1 MTADRRT
8 FLKTG
13 TAAALGLGLG
23 GASTPTVVRARSPQ
37 ARGRAADPSPP
48 RTLRMLI
55 LGGTGFI
62 GPHMVRYAHER
73 GHQVSIFT
81 RGRREADLP
90 DGIEWLVG
98 DRNDDLTALEGR
110 EWDVVMDN
118 HTTFPKWIRDTGEL
132 LQDSVDQYFMVSSI
146 SVYAGE
152 EEAWADETAAVAQYE
167 GDDPYAAEQI
177 TGQNYGPLKALSEM
191 ETERW
196 FPGRSTVVRP
206 GLIVGPGDLS
216 DRFTYWPVRIQEGG
230 EVLAPPRPDPV
241 QIIDARDLTQWMVR
255 LAEEGVTGV
264 FNATGPETPLDVG
277 GMLNGIRAVT
287 GGPVRLVH
295 ADADFLTEQGVRP
308 WGDMPVWV
316 PDTPETAGFSRRSI
330 RRALEAGLTFR
341 PLAETVADTLAWN
354 AGRPGEEGGLPLR
367 SGLAPDREA
376 EVLAAWRARAG

>member
-1 MTADRRT
+1 
-8 FLKTG
+8 
-13 TAAALGLGLG
+13 
-23 GASTPTVVRARSPQ
+23 
-37 ARGRAADPSPP
+37 
-48 RTLRMLI
+48 MLI

-118 HTTFPKWIRDTGEL
+118 HTTFPKWIRDTGAL

-167 GDDPYAAEQI
+167 EDDPYAAEQV

-206 GLIVGPGDLS
+206 GLIVGPGDFS
-216 DRFTYWPVRIQEGG
+216 DRFTYWPVRIEAGG

-241 QIIDARDLTQWMVR
+241 QIIDARDLTHWMVR

-287 GGPVRLVH
+287 GGAVRLVH
-295 ADADFLTEQGVRP
+295 ADAGFLSEQGVRP

-330 RRALEAGLTFR
+330 QRALEAGLTFR

-354 AGRPGEEGGLPLR
+354 AARPGEEGSLPLR

-376 EVLAAWRARAG
+376 EVLAAWRSSAG